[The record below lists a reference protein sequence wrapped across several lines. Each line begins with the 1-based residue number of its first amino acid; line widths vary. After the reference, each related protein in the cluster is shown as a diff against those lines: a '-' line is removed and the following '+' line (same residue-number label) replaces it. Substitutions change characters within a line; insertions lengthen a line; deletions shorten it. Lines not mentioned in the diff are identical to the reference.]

1 SLGTVTATPTL
12 GNAVIDPGD
21 NVNLSIS
28 LSNGGGASATNVQGV
43 LTTTSGDV
51 TINTGTESYPTIN
64 AGGSATSGVPFN
76 FTFSSSANCGSP
88 LPFVLTV
95 TYAESPTPR
104 VFNFV
109 VTTGAPGMPM
119 TFSFTGPPTFIPDY
133 PSAGVSVP
141 LSVSGVSG
149 AIKNIQFRIDGS

>member
-104 VFNFV
+104 DFHFV
-109 VTTGAPGMPM
+109 VSTGVPATTIPLRH
-119 TFSFTGPPTFIPDY
+119 TGTPTFLLEH
-133 PSAGVSVP
+133 A
-141 LSVSGVSG
+141 
-149 AIKNIQFRIDGS
+149 